1 MIHKKNEEINVYEC
15 SISDKADN
23 WMCRLHFNVL
33 FLDRNNPNLLISAR
47 MSWLIE
53 VMKPLTVKK
62 KKIAVVVFKPDNTLL
77 LVFKRYVKREFKKLL
92 NIILETL
99 TMTLILDLRDIWYYI
114 TFYFNHTRLFNG
126 HKSRYSLSLSLN
138 VSSHQFYSKI
148 IAQFSYLSL
157 YLGTE
162 TNPLWI
168 ILRFWET
175 AHLPLP

>member
-1 MIHKKNEEINVYEC
+1 MY
-15 SISDKADN
+15 
-23 WMCRLHFNVL
+23 RLHFNVL
-33 FLDRNNPNLLISAR
+33 FLDRNNSNLIISAR
-47 MSWLIE
+47 MSWPIE
-53 VMKPLTVKK
+53 IMKPLTVKK
-62 KKIAVVVFKPDNTLL
+62 KKIAAVVFKPDNTLL

-99 TMTLILDLRDIWYYI
+99 TVTLILDLRDIWYYI

-126 HKSRYSLSLSLN
+126 HKSRYSLSLSLK
-138 VSSHQFYSKI
+138 VSSRQFYSKI

-162 TNPLWI
+162 TNPLSI

-175 AHLPLP
+175 AHLPFP

>member
-1 MIHKKNEEINVYEC
+1 MY
-15 SISDKADN
+15 
-23 WMCRLHFNVL
+23 RLHFNVL
-33 FLDRNNPNLLISAR
+33 FLDRNNSNLIISAR
-47 MSWLIE
+47 MSWPIE
-53 VMKPLTVKK
+53 IMKPLTVKK
-62 KKIAVVVFKPDNTLL
+62 KKIAAIVFKPDNTLL

-99 TMTLILDLRDIWYYI
+99 TVTLILDLRDIWYYI

-126 HKSRYSLSLSLN
+126 HKSRYSLSLSLK
-138 VSSHQFYSKI
+138 VSSRQFYSKI

-157 YLGTE
+157 YLGIE

-175 AHLPLP
+175 AHLPFP

>member
-1 MIHKKNEEINVYEC
+1 MIHKKNEEINVYGC
-15 SISDKADN
+15 SISDKLDN
-23 WMCRLHFNVL
+23 WMYRLHFNVL
-33 FLDRNNPNLLISAR
+33 FLDRNNSNLIISAR
-47 MSWLIE
+47 MSWPIE
-53 VMKPLTVKK
+53 IMKPLTVKK

-77 LVFKRYVKREFKKLL
+77 LVFKQYVKREFKKLL

-114 TFYFNHTRLFNG
+114 TFYFNHTRLFKG

-138 VSSHQFYSKI
+138 VSLHQFYSKI

-162 TNPLWI
+162 TNPLSI

-175 AHLPLP
+175 AHLPFP